1 MTIIRSYEDANAHI
15 RKAKD
20 RTKGKPLGNYFRL
33 FDAPASNGIDVHTK
47 GATQPFAVITP
58 DNRLTITRVDM
69 VRPSSAI
76 VYSLYKHFPF
86 RVRLVSRGHYR
97 LKPTLSGDTY
107 GYRLMP
113 GLSIDLETLTAVDY
127 EEFKYDI
134 DPDLNK
140 TYRAGLSSVK
150 RTLKTMCK
158 LGAFSTRLEQLSGQG
173 VSRWEVDHLA
183 PARPDNVHIM
193 SRAIREGVDE
203 DLQHIIA
210 CHMYRKSYAIPP
222 VEQQIGFID
231 AVFNSNS
238 IAIRRAL
245 GVIRN

>member
-1 MTIIRSYEDANAHI
+1 MTIISSYEDASAHM

-20 RTKGKPLGNYFRL
+20 RAKGKPLGTHFRL
-33 FDAPASNGIDVHTK
+33 YDALTSGGIAVHTK
-47 GATQPFAVITP
+47 DGIHPFAIITP
-58 DNRLTITRVDM
+58 DDRLTIKSVDM
-69 VRPSSAI
+69 VSPASAI
-76 VYSLYKHFPF
+76 VYSLHKHFPL
-86 RVRLVSRGHYR
+86 RTHLVSRGHYR

-113 GLSIDLETLTAVDY
+113 GLTIDLKTLVAVDY

-158 LGAFSTRLEQLSGQG
+158 LGAFSTRLERLSGQG
-173 VSRWEVDHLA
+173 VSRWEVYHLA
-183 PARPDNVHIM
+183 PARSDDVHIL

-210 CHMYRKSYAIPP
+210 CHMYRKSYVIPP
-222 VEQQIGFID
+222 VADQMRFID
-231 AVFNSNS
+231 SVFNGNS
-238 IAIRRAL
+238 TAIRRAL